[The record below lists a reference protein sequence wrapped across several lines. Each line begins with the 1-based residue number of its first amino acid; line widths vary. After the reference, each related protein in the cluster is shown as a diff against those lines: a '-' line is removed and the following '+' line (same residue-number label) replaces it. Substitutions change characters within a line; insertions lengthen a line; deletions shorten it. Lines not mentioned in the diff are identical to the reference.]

1 MSLFKDIREGFRELR
16 RGGRNALHDSLATA
30 ASFFRS
36 KDSSK
41 SGFFPFLKYLFT
53 TEEGMDPRAEALF
66 CGVMDEF
73 SPDTNAEQVWQE
85 LVSVPLCSEEEIGVI
100 FREAA
105 PEKRENFIRFAA
117 AMVFHPDGIIEAE
130 EKLNTCVRLAGMAEK
145 KFQEI
150 RDGIALSTERR
161 RQLLRSGAGIIA
173 ALIVIAVF
181 ILTATLLRSV
191 IFGLIIAYLLLP
203 LEQYLE
209 RNWRQKRGPG
219 FHLGN
224 ITSWLCWLPR
234 KLASALKRRDSDSA
248 PTPEQLAQKEEQ
260 KIISRAVGQ
269 TAFAALVA
277 IGIFTGGVYML
288 SSYYLRGIGEKF
300 RPAVQ
305 KVRKAPDGVKEKSLQ
320 TDKEKLQQTDKA
332 PQAPSQ
338 LMKLREKLIAFPAA
352 KYLIEKAESSLRDEK
367 TRNELASMLWRR
379 SGGVFSFLFNV
390 MGFIGTLVCDML
402 LALFFGMLFLMKM
415 AEFKSSSS
423 DSEGGNYAVRTI
435 LVSRWLPNVS
445 ETTLAEA
452 QRILRGV
459 FSRLR
464 IWVRGYLTLVVI
476 DSTVYTVLFGILDVP
491 YFPILGII
499 AGCGLLLPYVGPIVS
514 CGLTLLVTYFAGDP
528 GVAQLVLILCCY
540 LLYNGVVEQ
549 FILYPMVIGES
560 LGLTTLETIIVVLLG
575 AIFAGI
581 AGMIL
586 ALPAAS
592 VIKYLVPQIY
602 RCWDVAVK
610 GRRGESSGA

>member
-1 MSLFKDIREGFRELR
+1 MSILREIGKGLSELR
-16 RGGRNALHDSLATA
+16 REGENALRGSFNTA

-36 KDSSK
+36 KESSK
-41 SGFFPFLKYLFT
+41 TSFYRFLKYLFT
-53 TEEGMDPRAEALF
+53 GEGELDPRSESLF
-66 CGVMDEF
+66 CRVMDEYA
-73 SPDTNAEQVWQE
+73 PDVNAEQVWQE
-85 LVSVPLCSEEEIGVI
+85 LEQASLCSEKEVI
-100 FREAA
+100 EQLAVL
-105 PEKRENFIRFAA
+105 PVEKQERFIRLAA
-117 AMVFHPDGIIEAE
+117 AMIHRPDGIAGAA
-130 EKLNTCVRLAGMAEK
+130 EKLSAVVRATGMKDE

-150 RDGIALSTERR
+150 LDEIAESTERR

-209 RNWRQKRGPG
+209 KNWRCRKGPG
-219 FHLGN
+219 FYLG
-224 ITSWLCWLPR
+224 TLSSWLCWLPR
-234 KLASALKRRDSDSA
+234 KMASSLKRKEADA
-248 PTPEQLAQKEEQ
+248 PTPEQLAHKEEQ
-260 KIISRAVGQ
+260 KIIARAVGQ
-269 TAFAALVA
+269 TALAVLAAA
-277 IGIFTGGVYML
+277 AIFTGGIYML
-288 SSYYLRGIGEKF
+288 SAYYLKGAAEKL
-300 RPAVQ
+300 RPLAAEETVNDAAA
-305 KVRKAPDGVKEKSLQ
+305 RTAPSGVKLPGGCS
-320 TDKEKLQQTDKA
+320 A
-332 PQAPSQ
+332 PQRQ
-338 LMKLREKLIAFPAA
+338 KIREKLMAFPAA
-352 KYLIEKAESSLRDEK
+352 RYLIEQAENTLRDEK
-367 TRNELASMLWRR
+367 TRNELTAMLWRR
-379 SGGVFSFLFNV
+379 SGGVFSYLFNV
-390 MGFIGTLVCDML
+390 MGFVSTLICDLL

-415 AEFKSSSS
+415 AEYKNSTREG
-423 DSEGGNYAVRTI
+423 EGGNFAVRTI

-445 ETTLAEA
+445 EATLTEA
-452 QRILRGV
+452 QRILNGV

-476 DSTVYTVLFGILDVP
+476 DSTVYTILFGILNVP

-514 CGLTLLVTYFAGDP
+514 CALTLLVTYLAGDP
-528 GVAQLVLILCCY
+528 GITQLILILCCY
-540 LLYNGVVEQ
+540 LIYNGVIEQ

-602 RCWDVAVK
+602 RCWDVIWK
-610 GRRGESSGA
+610 GKKGKRESSGA

>member
-1 MSLFKDIREGFRELR
+1 MSILREIGKGLSELR
-16 RGGRNALHDSLATA
+16 RESGNALRGSFNTA

-36 KDSSK
+36 KESSR
-41 SGFFPFLKYLFT
+41 SVCYRFLKYLFT
-53 TEEGMDPRAEALF
+53 EEGELDPRSEALF
-66 CGVMDEF
+66 CRVMDE
-73 SPDTNAEQVWQE
+73 SAPDVNAEQVWQE
-85 LVSVPLCSEEEIGVI
+85 LEQTPLCKEKEIV
-100 FREAA
+100 EQLLAL
-105 PEKRENFIRFAA
+105 PLEKREHFIRLAA
-117 AMVFHPDGIIEAE
+117 AMIHRPDGIAGAA
-130 EKLNTCVRLAGMAEK
+130 EKLAAVVRAAGMAEE

-150 RDGIALSTERR
+150 LDEIAQSTERR
-161 RQLLRSGAGIIA
+161 RQLLRSGAGVIA

-209 RNWRQKRGPG
+209 QNWRRKKGIG
-219 FHLGN
+219 FFLGSL
-224 ITSWLCWLPR
+224 TSALCWLPR
-234 KLASALKRRDSDSA
+234 KLAAALKRKESDP
-248 PTPEQLAQKEEQ
+248 PTPEQLAHKEEQ
-260 KIISRAVGQ
+260 KIIARAVGQ
-269 TAFAALVA
+269 TAFAVLVA
-277 IGIFTGGVYML
+277 FALLAGGVYML
-288 SSYYLRGIGEKF
+288 SSYYFKGISEKF
-300 RPAVQ
+300 RTVAAAQSV
-305 KVRKAPDGVKEKSLQ
+305 APPGAETSAAAGKNTPVKL
-320 TDKEKLQQTDKA
+320 
-332 PQAPSQ
+332 PVSQ
-338 LMKLREKLIAFPAA
+338 LQKIREKLMTFPAA
-352 KYLIEKAESSLRDEK
+352 RYLIEKAESTLRDEK
-367 TRNELASMLWRR
+367 TRNELATMLWRR

-390 MGFIGTLVCDML
+390 MGFVGTLVCDLL

-415 AEFKSSSS
+415 AEYKNSA
-423 DSEGGNYAVRTI
+423 DENKGGNYAVRTI

-445 ETTLAEA
+445 ESTLAEA
-452 QRILRGV
+452 QRILSGV

-476 DSTVYTVLFGILDVP
+476 DSTVYTILFGILHVP

-499 AGCGLLLPYVGPIVS
+499 AGCGLLLPYVGPILS
-514 CGLTLLVTYFAGDP
+514 CALTLLVTYLAGDA
-528 GVAQLVLILCCY
+528 GVTQLVLILGCY

-581 AGMIL
+581 PGMIL

-602 RCWDVAVK
+602 RCWDVVRK
-610 GRRGESSGA
+610 DKKISGESSGA